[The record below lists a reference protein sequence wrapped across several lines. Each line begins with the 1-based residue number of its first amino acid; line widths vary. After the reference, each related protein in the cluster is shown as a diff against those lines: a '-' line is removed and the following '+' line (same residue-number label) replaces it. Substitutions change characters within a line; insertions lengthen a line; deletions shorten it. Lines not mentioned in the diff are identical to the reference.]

1 MERRKRSKSEYSEPL
16 LIIGDVLDKFQI
28 QLCGSYLSF
37 VVNYVFIVVIKLV
50 S

>member
-1 MERRKRSKSEYSEPL
+1 MFEVVLIVYCSSLYSSFS
-16 LIIGDVLDKFQI
+16 LILGFGGGEGVEVISL
-28 QLCGSYLSF
+28 Y